1 VRNCRDRATVACKRI
16 SLHAFSGLVSHGSDS
31 DPIERR
37 AGVRAM
43 WRMSNVQTLIFVAV
57 VAVAV
62 ALLALA

>member
-1 VRNCRDRATVACKRI
+1 
-16 SLHAFSGLVSHGSDS
+16 
-31 DPIERR
+31 
-37 AGVRAM
+37 VRAM